1 MLEFLAKSL
10 LEASHVDIEAQN
22 FSREWM
28 LGGESFGTPD
38 ALLPGICSHPGDYRA
53 SSRGRQLRRSG
64 LSRLWNACPAA
75 QLTVNEPRDYIS
87 GKF

>member
-28 LGGESFGTPD
+28 LGGESFSAPH
-38 ALLPGICSHPGDYRA
+38 ALLPGICSH
-53 SSRGRQLRRSG
+53 RGIIGLRLAAG
-64 LSRLWNACPAA
+64 NCVGPDFHGCGILVRLH
-75 QLTVNEPRDYIS
+75 S
-87 GKF
+87 